1 MTDSE
6 REWVLIDLDA
16 KLARRQGM
24 PLRVPIPK
32 EEFEG
37 LAEAGLQ
44 SDKLRVWI
52 ADFLTNSEPAKDG
65 NWRRRNSEVVS
76 SLEGFVDKAPLWEKA
91 QKLFEQNDFEKAL
104 KTLRRITVMCPDDHA
119 AKMNYASA
127 LANQGEYD
135 KAYKYYKQI
144 RETFADEADYHLS
157 VAQIHVAR
165 GDAETAIETLL
176 KALDAEPDHRSS
188 MDALA
193 KLGVLARVYENPRDA
208 TSLVYVRSE
217 SLLEYLTEQW
227 DTEPRDGEFYVE
239 QLGYHESEKRY
250 DVALE
255 AAERALAAG
264 DDGNERA
271 WQGKVAC
278 LREMGRLDDATSAA
292 RDFVANSPNSASA
305 HIELSGCLSKAGKQQ
320 EARAEIDAALAAEP
334 GDQMAIALAMWPD
347 DRGDLMQVGEAL
359 PGLQSYAESHADVA
373 GVWRSL
379 ARAKLVVG
387 VDDEALALFEKAVGL
402 SPDDDDLRSEWW
414 GELASR
420 QKYQQVIDDS
430 VKIGDMNG
438 RDWTLRWNEAEAYR
452 GLGKQMEA
460 RACYMAINADESLHV
475 DIRKKAK
482 RTVMEMGG
490 QAAKPAAAAAPGDA
504 PAEG

>member
-1 MTDSE
+1 
-6 REWVLIDLDA
+6 
-16 KLARRQGM
+16 
-24 PLRVPIPK
+24 
-32 EEFEG
+32 
-37 LAEAGLQ
+37 
-44 SDKLRVWI
+44 
-52 ADFLTNSEPAKDG
+52 
-65 NWRRRNSEVVS
+65 
-76 SLEGFVDKAPLWEKA
+76 
-91 QKLFEQNDFEKAL
+91 
-104 KTLRRITVMCPDDHA
+104 
-119 AKMNYASA
+119 
-127 LANQGEYD
+127 
-135 KAYKYYKQI
+135 
-144 RETFADEADYHLS
+144 
-157 VAQIHVAR
+157 
-165 GDAETAIETLL
+165 
-176 KALDAEPDHRSS
+176 
-188 MDALA
+188 
-193 KLGVLARVYENPRDA
+193 
-208 TSLVYVRSE
+208 
-217 SLLEYLTEQW
+217 
-227 DTEPRDGEFYVE
+227 
-239 QLGYHESEKRY
+239 
-250 DVALE
+250 
-255 AAERALAAG
+255 
-264 DDGNERA
+264 
-271 WQGKVAC
+271 
-278 LREMGRLDDATSAA
+278 MGRLDDATSAA